1 MVKIKPIITLFRHN
15 AAASR
20 FVQKPQAVRIKPEEL
35 TKLRYAGDELH
46 LTGQKQVISLD
57 EVKALFPAGRLED
70 NYIIRDIKDLLSRLK
85 TERQVIDLTP
95 ELSEKDYKIIHSF
108 MNKDNGRFIEQWKG
122 FSDTDLVPNIQKLA
136 LFTRTMR
143 LTRQTNDFLEF
154 NPTQW
159 EMAFEGIVRKP
170 KDVIMP
176 MLEYKA
182 NSNPINIPLGE
193 KQITRELKEKVDKI
207 SEYINMFTVKKDF
220 TAYRGDKSFNILSGV
235 NIGSQKISLA
245 EIMEKV
251 SQNFQKK
258 FKDRK
263 YDPKEVELF
272 IQTFLKNKKIH
283 QKRFMSIGMTESS
296 VKDYAKRIK
305 WTIRI
310 PAGTKGVSIE
320 SYNVERLNE
329 AEFLGQRNG
338 VLIIEKAKYCPKKD
352 LWYFNASL
360 EQNPID
366 ELIVNC

>member
-15 AAASR
+15 AAASK

-46 LTGQKQVISLD
+46 LIGQKQVISLD
-57 EVKALFPAGRLED
+57 EVKALFPTGKLED

-85 TERQVIDLTP
+85 TKRQVIDLTP
-95 ELSEKDYKIIHSF
+95 ELSEKDYRIIHSF

-193 KQITRELKEKVDKI
+193 KQITKELKEKVDKI
-207 SEYINMFTVKKDF
+207 SECINMFTVKKDF
-220 TAYRGDKSFNILSGV
+220 VAYRGEKSFGIM
-235 NIGSQKISLA
+235 QKVLFRGK
-245 EIMEKV
+245 EIDFEKLLENV
-251 SQNFQKK
+251 TKSFRQDFLN
-258 FKDRK
+258 DK
-263 YDPKEVELF
+263 YDSAIVEEF
-272 IQTFLKNKKIH
+272 IKKYLQDLPVL
-283 QKRFMSIGMTESS
+283 QKRFLSIGMTESS
-296 VKDYAKRIK
+296 IKNYTKKIK

-320 SYNVERLNE
+320 SYNIERLNE

-338 VLIIEKAKYCPKKD
+338 VLKIEKAKYCPKED
-352 LWYFNASL
+352 LWYFDASL

-366 ELIVNC
+366 ELVVNC

>member
-15 AAASR
+15 AASSR

-46 LTGQKQVISLD
+46 LTVQKQIISLD
-57 EVKALFPAGRLED
+57 EVKALFPAGKLED

-170 KDVIMP
+170 KDVIIP

-193 KQITRELKEKVDKI
+193 KQITGELKEKVDKI

-220 TAYRGDKSFNILSGV
+220 VAYRGDKSFNILSGV
-235 NIGSQKISLA
+235 KYEGLNISLA
-245 EIMEKV
+245 DLMETYTPIFHDMYLKKSYDINTV
-251 SQNFQKK
+251 NDFIKKYLINQKI
-258 FKDRK
+258 
-263 YDPKEVELF
+263 E
-272 IQTFLKNKKIH
+272 QS
-283 QKRFMSIGMTESS
+283 RFMSIGMTESS
-296 VKDYAKRIK
+296 VKNYAKKIK

-320 SYNVERLNE
+320 SYNIERLNE

-338 VLIIEKAKYCPKKD
+338 VLKIRDAYYCPKKD
-352 LWYFNASL
+352 LWYFDASL

-366 ELIVNC
+366 ELVVNC

>member
-57 EVKALFPAGRLED
+57 EVKALFPAERLED

-122 FSDTDLVPNIQKLA
+122 FSDTDLLPNIQKLA

-159 EMAFEGIVRKP
+159 EMAF
-170 KDVIMP
+170 
-176 MLEYKA
+176 
-182 NSNPINIPLGE
+182 
-193 KQITRELKEKVDKI
+193 
-207 SEYINMFTVKKDF
+207 
-220 TAYRGDKSFNILSGV
+220 
-235 NIGSQKISLA
+235 
-245 EIMEKV
+245 
-251 SQNFQKK
+251 
-258 FKDRK
+258 
-263 YDPKEVELF
+263 
-272 IQTFLKNKKIH
+272 
-283 QKRFMSIGMTESS
+283 
-296 VKDYAKRIK
+296 
-305 WTIRI
+305 
-310 PAGTKGVSIE
+310 
-320 SYNVERLNE
+320 
-329 AEFLGQRNG
+329 
-338 VLIIEKAKYCPKKD
+338 
-352 LWYFNASL
+352 
-360 EQNPID
+360 
-366 ELIVNC
+366 